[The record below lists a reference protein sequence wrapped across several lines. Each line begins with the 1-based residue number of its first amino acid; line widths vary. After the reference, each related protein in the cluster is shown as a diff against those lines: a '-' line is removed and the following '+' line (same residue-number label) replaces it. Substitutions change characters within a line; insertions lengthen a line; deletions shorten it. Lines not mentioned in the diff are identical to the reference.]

1 MKKCF
6 TPYVIASNTCSER
19 SVGAKVA
26 WQSQSGFTLMEL
38 LVYMMIVGIIVIV
51 AGQAF
56 SNSTKF
62 RVRTQNMLNAT
73 QEAENVAALFKA
85 DVSQMGAK
93 SSKEAG
99 DDAGGAAF
107 GDKFSD
113 VYNSV
118 YMDPDNSSSSLADL
132 SSFLIS
138 ASSGQSDFTFR
149 RVRYDNSGAYKA
161 VDEIRW
167 FVDNKIL
174 YRVCYTIVGEV
185 LKEGDGD
192 GAIFLCKAKKDK
204 SADPKADAVEIA
216 TNINTFEVVAPKP
229 VTASEQQIFP
239 TTGKN
244 FRLIPRTDEEHFF
257 DLSSENEGG
266 EASGFGTE
274 ITLSQFYTNYDN
286 AEDKLKTELNNVNQV
301 IAVNSTNPEGG
312 GWTWKEFCQNRGRIS
327 LRKDHTYEIAF
338 EIPFTS
344 MSDKYDVQPFVPGE
358 DHMSVGFRGM
368 TNGGNVVDATGERMI
383 EDFLFFPPYNAL
395 GSGMRRMRFS
405 VPADMDTVCL
415 AFTFACYSP
424 KAAQA
429 QLKIKNLTINEVA
442 GVNYDFS
449 TAYNPEANKNDKK
462 NIKALKLK
470 LQVARGGKGDHVG
483 ETGEVEIII
492 PTPSNG
498 PKD

>member
-1 MKKCF
+1 MIFKRGK
-6 TPYVIASNTCSER
+6 
-19 SVGAKVA
+19 
-26 WQSQSGFTLMEL
+26 SGFTLMEL
-38 LVYMMIVGIIVIV
+38 LVYMLIVGIIVVV

-73 QEAENVAALFKA
+73 QEAENVATLFKA
-85 DVSQMGAK
+85 DVAQMGAK
-93 SSKEAG
+93 SSKESG
-99 DDAGGAAF
+99 DATGGAEF
-107 GDKFSD
+107 GDKFSG
-113 VYNSV
+113 VYSKV
-118 YMDPDNSSSSLADL
+118 YMDPDNSSSSMADL

-138 ASSGQSDFTFR
+138 ASGGQSDLTFR
-149 RVRYDNSGAYKA
+149 RVRYDNNGAYKA

-174 YRVCYTIVGEV
+174 YRVCYTVDGEE
-185 LKEGDGD
+185 LKDGD
-192 GAIFLCKAKKDK
+192 GTDAIFLCKAIKNK
-204 SADPKADAVEIA
+204 SEDPKTDAVEIA

-229 VTASEQQIFP
+229 VTTSEQQIFP
-239 TTGKN
+239 TTGQN
-244 FRLIPRTDEEHFF
+244 FRLIPRTDEDHFY

-266 EASGFGTE
+266 DAKGFGTE

-286 AEDKLKTELNNVNQV
+286 AQDKLKTELNNMNQV
-301 IAVNSTNPEGG
+301 IAVNSTNPDAG
-312 GWTWKEFCQNRGRIS
+312 GWKWKEFCQNRGRIS

-368 TNGGNVVDATGERMI
+368 TYGGNVVDASGKKMI
-383 EDFLFFPPYNAL
+383 DDFLFFPPYNAS
-395 GSGMRRMRFS
+395 GSGKRHMRFS
-405 VPADMDTVCL
+405 VPVNMDTVCL

-449 TAYNPEANKNDKK
+449 TAYNPEAHKSDKK

-470 LQVARGGKGDHVG
+470 LQVARGGKAGLVG
-483 ETGEVEIII
+483 ETGEIEMVV

>member
-1 MKKCF
+1 MIFKRRK
-6 TPYVIASNTCSER
+6 
-19 SVGAKVA
+19 
-26 WQSQSGFTLMEL
+26 SGFTLMEL
-38 LVYMMIVGIIVIV
+38 MVYMAIVGIIVVV

-56 SNSTKF
+56 SNSTRF

-73 QEAENVAALFKA
+73 QEAENVATQFKA
-85 DVSQMGAK
+85 DVAQMGAK

-99 DDAGGAAF
+99 DDANGAEF

-113 VYNSV
+113 IYGKV
-118 YMDPDNSSSSLADL
+118 YMDPDNTVPDL
-132 SSFLIS
+132 VDHSSFLLS
-138 ASSGQSDFTFR
+138 TSGGQSDLSFK
-149 RVRYDNSGAYKA
+149 RVRYDNNGAYKA
-161 VDEIRW
+161 VDSIRW

-174 YRVCYTIVGEV
+174 YRVCYTVVGEE
-185 LKEGDGD
+185 LKDGD
-192 GAIFLCKAKKDK
+192 GTDAIFLCKAIKNK
-204 SADPKADAVEIA
+204 SEDPKDDAVEIA
-216 TNINTFEVVAPKP
+216 TNINTFEVVAPNP

-239 TTGKN
+239 TTGQN
-244 FRLIPRTDEEHFF
+244 FRLIPRTDEDHFY

-266 EASGFGTE
+266 EAKGFGTE

-286 AEDKLKTELNNVNQV
+286 AQDKLKTELNNMNQV
-301 IAVNSTNPEGG
+301 IAVNSTDPEGG
-312 GWTWKEFCQNRGRIS
+312 DWNWKTFCQNRGRIS
-327 LRKDHTYEIAF
+327 LQKDHTYEIAF

-368 TNGGNVVDATGERMI
+368 TNGGKVVDASGKKMI
-383 EDFLFFPPYNAL
+383 DDFLFFPPYNSS
-395 GSGMRRMRFS
+395 GSGKRHMRFS
-405 VPADMDTVCL
+405 VPVDMDTVCL

-449 TAYNPEANKNDKK
+449 TAYNPEAHKNDKK

-470 LQVARGGKGDHVG
+470 LQVARGGKAGLVG
-483 ETGEVEIII
+483 ETGEVEMVI

>member
-19 SVGAKVA
+19 SVGTKVA
-26 WQSQSGFTLMEL
+26 RQSQSGFTLMEL
-38 LVYMMIVGIIVIV
+38 LVYMMIVGIIVLV
-51 AGQAF
+51 AGRAF
-56 SNSTKF
+56 TDSTKF

-73 QEAENVAALFKA
+73 QEAENVATLFKA

-229 VTASEQQIFP
+229 VTTSEQKIFP
-239 TTGKN
+239 TPGNN
-244 FRLIPRTDEEHFF
+244 FRLIPRTDEDHYF
-257 DLSSENEGG
+257 DLTSANEDGTLN
-266 EASGFGTE
+266 GFGKK

-286 AEDKLKTELNNVNQV
+286 AEDKLKTELNNMNQV
-301 IAVNSTNPEGG
+301 IAVNSTDPDGG
-312 GWTWKEFCQNRGRIS
+312 GWKWKEFCQNRGRITFH
-327 LRKDHTYEIAF
+327 KDRTYEISF
-338 EIPFTS
+338 EMPFKS
-344 MSDKYDVQPFVPGE
+344 MSSQYDVQPFVPGE

-368 TNGGNVVDATGERMI
+368 TDGGAVVDASGKKLI
-383 EDFLFFPPYNAL
+383 DDFLFFPPYNSS
-395 GSGMRRMRFS
+395 GSGKRYMRFS

-424 KAAQA
+424 KASQA
-429 QLKIKNLTINEVA
+429 KLIIENLAINEIA
-442 GVNYDFS
+442 GLNYDFK
-449 TAYNPEANKNDKK
+449 TAYDPEVHKNDKK

-470 LQVARGGKGDHVG
+470 LKVSRGGKDGNVG
-483 ETGEVEIII
+483 ETGEIEMVV

-498 PKD
+498 PRD